1 MIYQRQSVANLK
13 RWRLV
18 KLMTLINIQ
27 KINIP
32 LIVWQYRTTALNYEI
47 IKPTTKRDKIK

>member
-1 MIYQRQSVANLK
+1 LR
-13 RWRLV
+13 RLRLA

-32 LIVWQYRTTALNYEI
+32 LIVWQYRRTALNYEN